1 MIGFHASHEQFAP
14 ACLLALAR
22 RAVDSGFDA
31 VMCSD
36 HFHPW
41 SRRQG
46 QSGQAW
52 AWAGALLGQVPVSLG
67 MVTCP
72 SGRYH
77 PAVVAQAVATLE
89 QFAPTL
95 VWLAVGSGE
104 ALNEAITGQ
113 PWPSKDIRNARLRAS
128 AEVIRRLWAGDKV
141 SLDGEQGVQVREAR
155 LYSRPATPIPL
166 LGAALTPETAHWL
179 GGWADGLIT
188 TSMPMDELRAVVR
201 AFEAG
206 GGAGKPMYLQ
216 VKLSYARSYDAALAG
231 AREQWRQNVLS
242 AEQSEQLSQP
252 EAYEQLGHQ
261 VSDERLTER
270 VIVSHDPGVHR
281 EALQGYL
288 DMGFQRLYLHNVNL
302 EQERFIDDFATRV
315 LPTLQLPPLSTSSQA

>member
-14 ACLLALAR
+14 ATLLALAR

-41 SRRQG
+41 ARQQG

-52 AWAGALLGQVPVSLG
+52 AWAGALLGQGPVSLG

-72 SGRYH
+72 FQRYH
-77 PAVVAQAVATLE
+77 PAVVAQAIATLE

-104 ALNEAITGQ
+104 ALNEAITGA
-113 PWPSKDIRNARLRAS
+113 PWPDKDTRNARLQAS
-128 AEVIRRLWAGDKV
+128 AEVIRRLWAGDKI
-141 SLDGEQGVQVREAR
+141 SCDGAVRVQEAR

-166 LGAALTPETAHWL
+166 LGAALTPETAYWL
-179 GGWADGLIT
+179 GGWADGMIT
-188 TSMPMDELRAVVR
+188 TSMPMDELRAVVA

-206 GGAGKPMYLQ
+206 GGAGKPLYLQ
-216 VKLSYARSYDAALAG
+216 VKLSYARSYEAALAG

-242 AEQSEQLSQP
+242 AEQSQALTQP
-252 EAYEQLGHQ
+252 EAYEQVGET
-261 VSDERLTER
+261 VDDARLEQR
-270 VIVSHDPGVHR
+270 VIISHDPGVHL
-281 EALQGYL
+281 AQLQAYQA
-288 DMGFQRLYLHNVNL
+288 MGFQRLYLHNVNR
-302 EQERFIDDFATRV
+302 EQERFIDDFARLV
-315 LPTLQLPPLSTSSQA
+315 LPGLQPAPASPSSQA

>member
-1 MIGFHASHEQFAP
+1 VIGFHASHEQFAP
-14 ACLLALAR
+14 ATLLALAR

-41 SRRQG
+41 ARQQG

-52 AWAGALLGQVPVSLG
+52 AWAGALLGQGPVSLG

-72 SGRYH
+72 FERYH
-77 PAVVAQAVATLE
+77 PAVVAQAIATLE

-104 ALNEAITGQ
+104 ALNEAITGA
-113 PWPSKDIRNARLRAS
+113 PWPAKATRNARLKAS
-128 AEVIRRLWAGDKV
+128 ADVIRSLWAGEKV
-141 SLDGEQGVQVREAR
+141 NCDGEVRVRNAQ

-166 LGAALTPETAHWL
+166 LGAALTPETAYWL
-179 GGWADGLIT
+179 GGWADGMIT
-188 TSMPMDELRAVVR
+188 TSMPMDALRAVVR

-206 GGAGKPMYLQ
+206 GGTGKPLYLQ
-216 VKLSYARSYDAALAG
+216 VKLSYARSHEAALAG

-242 AEQSEQLSQP
+242 AAQSETLTQP
-252 EAYEQLGHQ
+252 EAYEELGKQVTDAQLA
-261 VSDERLTER
+261 ER
-270 VIVSHDPGVHR
+270 VIISHDPGVHR
-281 EALQGYL
+281 AHLQAYL

-302 EQERFIDDFATRV
+302 EQERFIDDFASQV
-315 LPTLQLPPLSTSSQA
+315 LPGLQESPLSSSSQA

>member
-14 ACLLALAR
+14 ATLLALAR
-22 RAVDSGFDA
+22 RAVESGFDA

-52 AWAGALLGQVPVSLG
+52 AWAGALLGQGPVSLG
-67 MVTCP
+67 MVSCP
-72 SGRYH
+72 FQRYH
-77 PAVVAQAVATLE
+77 PAVVAQAIATLE
-89 QFAPTL
+89 QFAPTQ

-104 ALNEAITGQ
+104 ALNEAITGT
-113 PWPSKDIRNARLRAS
+113 PWPDKAVRNARLKAS

-141 SLDGEQGVQVREAR
+141 SCEGDVQVHEAR

-166 LGAALTPETAHWL
+166 LGAALTPETAYWL
-179 GGWADGLIT
+179 GGWADGMIT
-188 TSMPMDELRAVVR
+188 TSMPMEQLGAVVR

-206 GGAGKPMYLQ
+206 GGTGKPLYLQ
-216 VKLSYARSYDAALAG
+216 VKLSYARSYEAALAG

-242 AEQSEQLSQP
+242 AEQSQALTQP
-252 EAYEQLGHQ
+252 ESYEQLGQ
-261 VSDERLTER
+261 AVSDARLEER
-270 VIVSHDPGVHR
+270 VIISHDPDVHR
-281 EALQGYL
+281 ARLQAYL
-288 DMGFQRLYLHNVNL
+288 GMGFQRLYLHNVNV
-302 EQERFIDDFATRV
+302 EQERFIDDFATQV
-315 LPTLQLPPLSTSSQA
+315 LPGLQLAPSSTSSQA